1 MINKDRLKNICAD
14 IGVDLDA
21 QALERFELF
30 ASLLV
35 EKNKV
40 LNLTAITDPEGI
52 AVKHFADSLTA
63 LRMIG
68 LNAGDRVIDVG
79 TGGGFPGIP
88 LLIAR
93 PEIELTMLDSTGKK
107 LAFVSQSVEELGLSA
122 NVVHARAEEAGR
134 GELRESFDFA
144 VSRAVA
150 AMNVLC
156 EYCLPFVKVGG
167 TFCAMKGAKGSE
179 ELGCAEK
186 AIAVLGGETEKTES
200 FILPDGGERVLI
212 NVKKYR
218 ILRQN
223 IRALRHRFQ
232 KSRSYKEET
241 LPNGSFLPDRK
252 QWTTAILGDML
263 LSQRNGGSS
272 ILGKDK
278 CHGR

>member
-63 LRMIG
+63 LRMIE

-156 EYCLPFVKVGG
+156 EYCLPFVKVDG

-179 ELGCAEK
+179 E
-186 AIAVLGGETEKTES
+186 LGGETEKTES

-212 NVKKYR
+212 NVKK
-218 ILRQN
+218 IS
-223 IRALRHRFQ
+223 H
-232 KSRSYKEET
+232 
-241 LPNGSFLPDRK
+241 
-252 QWTTAILGDML
+252 TATKYPRPSAQISKKPL
-263 LSQRNGGSS
+263 
-272 ILGKDK
+272 I
-278 CHGR
+278 